1 VSSTAFTAAGWID
14 AITWPRIG
22 KRTQWGVLLLF
33 GGGLALNEVMATSGA
48 SRFLAGAMT
57 ETKQSAPTARLLVRV
72 ARTLAEWIVGWLA
85 LTRWA

>member
-57 ETKQSAPTARLLVRV
+57 KTMQVPPTVLWLVGV
-72 ARTLAEWIVGWLA
+72 ASTLAEWILGRLA
-85 LTRWA
+85 LTPWA